1 MPSCSRLCSVGCL
14 VPNILGTVT
23 TAEGRALYFRPL
35 ETSAKYPKLFD
46 SSLVYNEDRELVGQL
61 LINASS
67 LSEVF
72 RQMKLDCG
80 GSLSPEHFR

>member
-14 VPNILGTVT
+14 VRNILGTVT

-35 ETSAKYPKLFD
+35 ETSAKYPKLFH

-61 LINASS
+61 LINGVVSMGRRNTQI
-67 LSEVF
+67 EPNF
-72 RQMKLDCG
+72 
-80 GSLSPEHFR
+80 H